1 MGVTPADLLQEVK
14 AILTPDRFSDD
25 LFKDIEDLP
34 PAVLTRTKTIAPLP
48 RCPSFCSARQA
59 ALPAA

>member
-14 AILTPDRFSDD
+14 AILTPDQFSDD
-25 LFKDIEDLP
+25 LFKDINAP
-34 PAVLTRTKTIAPLP
+34 PAILDTERLISAAH
-48 RCPSFCSARQA
+48 RCLSFCSTQQA